1 MQSLMKLRNFKKLSI
16 GLAVVFLLTACGQM
30 GSGVTIGKTEVSS
43 AQIQKYVD
51 EILAERAKVDTSQMN
66 LDSGASLLRTQAQ
79 FQIISTVLDQ
89 VILDKKITVTPADVA
104 ARRADIVTQVGGES
118 ELPTA
123 LVSASLAP
131 SNLDKYLKI
140 ILISEKLNEVV
151 VSEGATAETA
161 GDVVTKL
168 VTDTA
173 KKLGVTV
180 NSRYGK
186 WNESTA
192 TIEEADNTSGAVT
205 PVP

>member
-1 MQSLMKLRNFKKLSI
+1 MKLKSLKKI
-16 GLAVVFLLTACGQM
+16 TTGLVIVFLLSACGST
-30 GSGVTIGKTEVSS
+30 GSGVTIGKTEISS

-51 EILAERAKVDTSQMN
+51 EILSERTKVDTSQMN
-66 LDSGASLLRTQAQ
+66 LDSGASLVRTQAQ
-79 FQIISTVLDQ
+79 FQIISAVLDEL
-89 VILDKKITVTPADVA
+89 ISEKKISVTPADVA
-104 ARRADIVTQVGGES
+104 ARRADIVGQVGGEA
-118 ELPTA
+118 ELPAA

-140 ILISEKLNEVV
+140 IIISEKLNELV
-151 VSEGATAETA
+151 VSEGATEETA
-161 GDVVTKL
+161 GEVVTKL

-186 WNESTA
+186 WNEETA
-192 TIEEADNTSGAVT
+192 TIDEADNTDGAVT

>member
-1 MQSLMKLRNFKKLSI
+1 MKLTSLKNI
-16 GLAVVFLLTACGQM
+16 TAGLVIVFLLSACGST
-30 GSGVTIGKTEVSS
+30 GSGVTIGKTEISS

-51 EILAERAKVDTSQMN
+51 EILSERTKVDTSQMN
-66 LDSGASLLRTQAQ
+66 LDSGASLVRTQAQ
-79 FQIISTVLDQ
+79 FQIISAVLDEL
-89 VILDKKITVTPADVA
+89 ISEKKISVTPADVA
-104 ARRADIVTQVGGES
+104 ARRADIVGQVGGEA
-118 ELPTA
+118 ELPAA

-140 ILISEKLNEVV
+140 IIISEKLNELVI
-151 VSEGATAETA
+151 SEGATEETA
-161 GDVVTKL
+161 GEVVTKL

-186 WNESTA
+186 WNEETA
-192 TIEEADNTSGAVT
+192 TIDEADNTDGAVT

>member
-1 MQSLMKLRNFKKLSI
+1 MKLKSLKKI
-16 GLAVVFLLTACGQM
+16 TAGLVIVFLLSACGST

-51 EILAERAKVDTSQMN
+51 EILSERTKVDTSQMN
-66 LDSGASLLRTQAQ
+66 LDSGASLVRTQAQ
-79 FQIISTVLDQ
+79 FQIISAVLDEL
-89 VILDKKITVTPADVA
+89 ISEKKISVTPADVA
-104 ARRADIVTQVGGES
+104 ARRADIVGQVGGEA
-118 ELPTA
+118 ELPAA

-140 ILISEKLNEVV
+140 IIISEKLNELVI
-151 VSEGATAETA
+151 SEGATAESA
-161 GDVVTKL
+161 GEVVTKL

-173 KKLGVTV
+173 KKLGVKV

-186 WNESTA
+186 WNEETA
-192 TIEEADNTSGAVT
+192 TIDESDNTDGAVT

>member
-1 MQSLMKLRNFKKLSI
+1 MKLKSLKKI
-16 GLAVVFLLTACGQM
+16 TAGLVIVFLLSACGST

-43 AQIQKYVD
+43 SQIQKYVD
-51 EILAERAKVDTSQMN
+51 EILSERTKVDTSQMN
-66 LDSGASLLRTQAQ
+66 LDSGASLVRTQAQ
-79 FQIISTVLDQ
+79 FQIISAVLDEL
-89 VILDKKITVTPADVA
+89 ISEKKISVTPADVA
-104 ARRADIVTQVGGES
+104 ARRADIVGQVGGEA
-118 ELPTA
+118 ELPSA

-140 ILISEKLNEVV
+140 IIISEKLNELV
-151 VSEGATAETA
+151 VSEGATEETA
-161 GDVVTKL
+161 GEVVTKL

-186 WNESTA
+186 WNEETA
-192 TIEEADNTSGAVT
+192 TIDEADNTDGAVT

>member
-1 MQSLMKLRNFKKLSI
+1 MKLKSLKKLSA
-16 GLAVVFLLTACGQM
+16 GLVSVFLLSACGST

-43 AQIQKYVD
+43 AEIQKYVD
-51 EILAERAKVDTSQMN
+51 EILSERTKVDTSQMN

-79 FQIISTVLDQ
+79 FQIISAVLDELI
-89 VILDKKITVTPADVA
+89 VEKKISVTPADVA
-104 ARRADIVTQVGGES
+104 ARRADIVTQFSGEA
-118 ELPTA
+118 ELPSA

-140 ILISEKLNEVV
+140 IMISEKLNELVI
-151 VSEGATAETA
+151 SEGATAESA
-161 GDVVTKL
+161 GEVVTKL

-173 KKLGVTV
+173 KKLGVKV

-186 WNESTA
+186 WNEETA
-192 TIEEADNTSGAVT
+192 TIDESDNTDGAVT

>member
-1 MQSLMKLRNFKKLSI
+1 MKLKSLKKI
-16 GLAVVFLLTACGQM
+16 TAGLVIVFLLSACGST

-43 AQIQKYVD
+43 AEIQKYVD
-51 EILAERAKVDTSQMN
+51 EILSERTKVDTSQMN

-79 FQIISTVLDQ
+79 FQIISAVLDEL
-89 VILDKKITVTPADVA
+89 ISEKKISVTPADVA
-104 ARRADIVTQVGGES
+104 ARRADIVGQVGGEA
-118 ELPTA
+118 ELPAA

-140 ILISEKLNEVV
+140 IMISEKLNELVI
-151 VSEGATAETA
+151 SEGATEETA
-161 GDVVTKL
+161 GEVVTKL

-186 WNESTA
+186 WNEETA
-192 TIEEADNTSGAVT
+192 TIDEADNTDGAVT